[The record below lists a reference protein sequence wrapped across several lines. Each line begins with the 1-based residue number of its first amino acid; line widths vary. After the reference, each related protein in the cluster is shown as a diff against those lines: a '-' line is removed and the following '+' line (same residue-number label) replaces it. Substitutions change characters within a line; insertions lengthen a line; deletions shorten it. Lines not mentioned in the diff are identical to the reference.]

1 MINSE
6 PASSRKKETD
16 QIGFIPGMQ
25 GWFNVNKSMD
35 VIHHIN
41 KSKSE
46 EPTLISVDAEKGC
59 DKI

>member
-1 MINSE
+1 
-6 PASSRKKETD
+6 
-16 QIGFIPGMQ
+16 MQ